1 MIEISTPKT
10 HSLQKTEVI
19 KDISAEDQ
27 SFYTEIRPCLNAMAT
42 NPSQDSISNLLNYSK
57 SILKK

>member
-19 KDISAEDQ
+19 KDISAEDISEEDQ
-27 SFYTEIRPCLNAMAT
+27 SFYTEIRSLFKCYGNK
-42 NPSQDSISNLLNYSK
+42 SK
-57 SILKK
+57 PG

>member
-19 KDISAEDQ
+19 KDISEEDQ